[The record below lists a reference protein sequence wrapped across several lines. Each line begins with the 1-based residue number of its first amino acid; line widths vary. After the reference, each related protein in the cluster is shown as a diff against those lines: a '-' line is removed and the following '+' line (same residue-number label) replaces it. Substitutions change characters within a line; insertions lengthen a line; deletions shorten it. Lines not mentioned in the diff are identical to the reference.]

1 MRIRRLLHT
10 LCSNSPQ
17 TVLRRAMMRTT
28 RTIAERRRRRADL
41 QSPTYCQAPCE
52 PSLQSYWPSIATP
65 LAETELAALQET
77 SDHFLDHR
85 FDLLGSGWVRV
96 RHGMPC
102 RGLSGQRYESG
113 PQVRADRDGHWLRG
127 RINSANLERARQTW
141 HLVDA
146 DYTPIDWHLDFKSG
160 YRWNEATWYRDI
172 RFGHAR
178 GADIKVPWELARM
191 QHLPRLAWAHALAA
205 SGIEGFCDPDVYARE
220 FRNQVLDFIATNPPQ
235 FGVNWFSSMDVG
247 IRAANWLVA
256 YDWLR
261 SAGATWDS
269 QFEATFVDSIE
280 THGRHVVQNLDWDH
294 TWRGN
299 HYLANVVGLLFIAAY
314 LPRSATV
321 DAWLAFAIQ
330 ELILEVGRQF
340 AADGSNFE
348 ASTSYHR
355 LSAEMVAYGTALVLA
370 LWPRRRDAC
379 QRYDHRLVGRR
390 PGLAPVPLPCYPL
403 PAGGNDSPFPPWY
416 FERLERMA
424 QFTLHVTKPTGR
436 IHQVGDNDSGR
447 FLNLQ
452 PAYSPAMT
460 GVARARYANLAN
472 YGELPDRDTYWVEN
486 HLDHSSLVAAF
497 AGLIDR
503 RDFGQFGGAN
513 RIETALVRGL
523 AGGVEWA
530 GRPSAASHHQNIG
543 PRNGDGEQWH
553 KLRRNLAESN
563 RWLRYVYRIALPD
576 TVSVND
582 VQRIAYPDFGLYI
595 WRSPR
600 IYLAVRCGPRKH
612 CGPAAHA
619 HNDQLA
625 LELSIDEHD
634 VFVDPGSYLYTPDP
648 PMRTRYRS
656 VTAHWAP
663 QPIRAG
669 EPGRIDRGL
678 FELHDRARAEC
689 LCFGHQGFAG
699 MHRGYGRPVYRIVEW
714 EPQAIVV
721 TDVADRALPL
731 CEAWPDGS
739 GQPRRQRI
747 PFSAGYG
754 IVEAA
759 HASLSAAIVAAERDH
774 ERPRIITSDVHFA

>member
-1 MRIRRLLHT
+1 MRIRRLLHS

-17 TVLRRAMMRTT
+17 TVLRRAMT
-28 RTIAERRRRRADL
+28 RTARTVSERRRRRADL
-41 QSPTYCQAPCE
+41 QYPTYCRAPCE

-65 LAETELAALQET
+65 LAETELTALRET

-96 RHGMPC
+96 RHGMTC
-102 RGLSGQRYESG
+102 RGLSGQHYESG
-113 PQVRADRDGHWLRG
+113 PHARADHDGHWLRG
-127 RINSANLERARQTW
+127 RINSANFDCARQAW
-141 HLVDA
+141 YLVDPE
-146 DYTPIDWHLDFKSG
+146 YTPIDWHLDFKSG
-160 YRWNEATWYRDI
+160 YRWSEATWYRDI
-172 RFGHAR
+172 RFGHAP
-178 GADIKVPWELARM
+178 GADVKVPWELARM

-205 SGIEGFCDPDVYARE
+205 SGIEGFRDPDVYAHE
-220 FRNQVLDFIATNPPQ
+220 FRNQVLDFIATNPPR
-235 FGVNWFSSMDVG
+235 FGVNWCSSMDAG

-261 SAGATWDS
+261 SAGATWDT

-280 THGRHVVQNLDWDH
+280 AHGRHIVQNLDWDH
-294 TWRGN
+294 AWCGN
-299 HYLANVVGLLFIAAY
+299 HYLANVVGLLFVAAY

-321 DAWLAFAIQ
+321 DAWLAFAVQ
-330 ELILEVGRQF
+330 ELIAEVGRQF

-370 LWPRRRDAC
+370 LWPGRRDAC

-390 PGLAPVPLPCYPL
+390 PGLAPAPLPCFAL
-403 PAGGNDSPFPPWY
+403 PAGGGDSPFPPWY

-452 PAYSPAMT
+452 PAYSPATT
-460 GVARARYANLAN
+460 GGAQTRYANLAN
-472 YGELPDRDTYWVEN
+472 DGELPGCANYWIEN
-486 HLDHSSLVAAF
+486 HLDHRSLVAAL

-503 RDFGQFGGAN
+503 RDFAHFGGTG
-513 RIETALVRGL
+513 RIETALVRSL
-523 AGGVEWA
+523 VGGIERARSLSVPPQ
-530 GRPSAASHHQNIG
+530 RQDIG
-543 PRNGDGEQWH
+543 PRNVDGEQWH
-553 KLRRNLAESN
+553 MLRQRLAESN
-563 RWLRYVYRIALPD
+563 RWLRYVYRIELPD
-576 TVSVND
+576 TVSGND
-582 VQRIAYPDFGLYI
+582 VERIAYPDFGLFI

-634 VFVDPGSYLYTPDP
+634 VIVDPGSYLYTPDP
-648 PMRTRYRS
+648 QQRNRYRS
-656 VTAHWAP
+656 VTAHWSP
-663 QPIRAG
+663 QPIRTR
-669 EPGRIDRGL
+669 EPGRINRGL
-678 FELHDRARAEC
+678 FELHDRARGEC
-689 LCFGHQGFAG
+689 LYFGPRGFAG
-699 MHRGYGRPVYRIVEW
+699 MHRGYGRPVFRIVEW
-714 EPQAIVV
+714 EPRAIVI
-721 TDVADRALPL
+721 TDVSDRALRL
-731 CEAWPDGS
+731 REAWPGRS
-739 GQPRRQRI
+739 GQSCREGI

-759 HASLSAAIVAAERDH
+759 HASPGAALVAAERGH
-774 ERPRIITSDVHFA
+774 LRPRIITSDVHTA